1 MVRQEHL
8 VKEILV
14 EMEVEIMVAEAAVE
28 KAALALI
35 LQILAQVEQ
44 VELVAQTITE
54 QAQLNTTQVVA
65 AVELGVEVLR
75 LVVEL
80 VGAEMALT
88 TVTHQH
94 QQQVQ

>member
-14 EMEVEIMVAEAAVE
+14 EMEVEIMVAGAAVE